1 MLIKFVDLVCRSWWL
16 WSRTATKT
24 ATGKTYDIFI
34 CWRKQRIREAVS
46 LWPTWSWAYT
56 TGRFSIDQYIC
67 KVFSIYYIATQENWW
82 FSINHRQL
90 FFQGTLAERVRAG
103 GAGVPAFFTPTG
115 YGTLVHEVRWGIPI
129 LAYLFIWNKDVLNFC
144 TVLPGSISI
153 FFKLKGRIAYQIYIY
168 RRNRNPKQ
176 SKGAPVSCIC
186 IKSKEGV

>member
-1 MLIKFVDLVCRSWWL
+1 MKDLPFIWMLIKFVDLVCRSWWL

-34 CWRKQRIREAVS
+34 CWRKQRVRETVS

-56 TGRFSIDQYIC
+56 TGRFSIDWYIW
-67 KVFSIYYIATQENWW
+67 KVFSIYYIATQENTW

-129 LAYLFIWNKDVLNFC
+129 LAYLFIWNNTYWILVPYYL
-144 TVLPGSISI
+144 I
-153 FFKLKGRIAYQIYIY
+153 
-168 RRNRNPKQ
+168 
-176 SKGAPVSCIC
+176 
-186 IKSKEGV
+186 